1 MIGGANMNPYGYQ
14 PNAVYQS
21 PCCPNAYGTNRGASW
36 IAIALVIFLLL
47 IICYCCSGSFR
58 NVCAI

>member
-36 IAIALVIFLLL
+36 IAIALVIFLLP
-47 IICYCCSGSFR
+47 IIC
-58 NVCAI
+58 